1 MSSDILTHVHQTSP
15 DELATVFGERRGTL
29 DSSVT
34 YLDDLATR
42 WARLTPRS
50 ARQPVD
56 VNDIVRDVASAAGD
70 VHLTPVRTELHAELP
85 RILAD
90 PVAVRRI
97 LDNLVMNSLQ
107 SLTSGDGAVT
117 ISTAREKRLVRI
129 TVADTGDGMT
139 QDQLARAL
147 AGFYTTRPH
156 GTGLGLAV
164 VRRLVADHGGSIR
177 VDTVPHRGTTVT
189 VDLPVHPMP

>member
-1 MSSDILTHVHQTSP
+1 M
-15 DELATVFGERRGTL
+15 
-29 DSSVT
+29 
-34 YLDDLATR
+34 
-42 WARLTPRS
+42 
-50 ARQPVD
+50 
-56 VNDIVRDVASAAGD
+56 
-70 VHLTPVRTELHAELP
+70 
-85 RILAD
+85 
-90 PVAVRRI
+90 AVRRI

-107 SLTSGDGAVT
+107 SLTSRDGAVT
-117 ISTAREKRLVRI
+117 ISTAREQRLVHI

-177 VDTVPHRGTTVT
+177 VDTVPRRGTTVT
-189 VDLPVHPMP
+189 IDLPVHPMP